1 MKPIRIALA
10 LAASLLLAACLFIP
24 GKFASTMDIRKD
36 GSFSFAYKGEIRV
49 IDPSQMER
57 DASSTA
63 GIKCYGPVPGRKSQE
78 KAEVLATEPDAAS
91 ADDGWKEREC
101 TAAERAEREKARKD
115 SAARR
120 AKEQAQMA
128 SLFGIAIGDDATMRS
143 YAERLSKQAGWKT
156 VTYRGDGVF
165 DVDYAISGRLD
176 HDFVW
181 PIYADGQGLFP
192 FVVVRVRKD
201 GGVLVQAPGY
211 AAAGPWGTLARLG
224 ALGNTGSGPSEKDF
238 DKLPRTEGS
247 FVVTTDGVI
256 ATNNTEEGA
265 SENAG
270 LRTLRWTIGGIDAKP
285 PEALIRR

>member
-24 GKFASTMDIRKD
+24 GKFTSTIDIRKD

-49 IDPSQMER
+49 IDPSQIER
-57 DASSTA
+57 GASAPTVS
-63 GIKCYGPVPGRKSQE
+63 KCYGPLPGRKSQE
-78 KAEVLATEPDAAS
+78 KADVLPTEPDMAT

-101 TAAERAEREKARKD
+101 TPAERAEKDKERKA
-115 SAARR
+115 SEARR

-128 SLFGIAIGDDATMRS
+128 SLFGIAIGDDAAMRGF
-143 YAERLSKQAGWKT
+143 AEKLSKQAGWRT
-156 VTYRGDGVF
+156 VSYRGNGVF
-165 DVDYAISGRLD
+165 DVDYAIAGRLD

-181 PIYADGQGLFP
+181 PVYADGQGLYP

-201 GGVLVQAPGY
+201 NAVLVQAPGY
-211 AAAGPWGTLARLG
+211 AAGGPWGTLARLG
-224 ALGNTGSGPSEKDF
+224 ALGNGSGASEKDF

-247 FVVTTDGVI
+247 FTLTTDGVI

-265 SENAG
+265 SEAAG
-270 LRTLRWTIGGIDAKP
+270 SRTLRWTIGRFDAKP